1 MDIKIT
7 PKKLCGEVTVPP
19 SKSVAHR
26 LIICASLAQGVSVI
40 ENIYPSKDIIATAQ
54 AMNSL
59 GANVELSNNKAKIVG
74 IKNLPQKTALDCDES
89 GSTLRFLI
97 PVVCA
102 LGVKT
107 VFTGNLRSKLPTRPI
122 TPYLEELPR
131 HGVEFNYN
139 GTMPFTVKGKLLSGE
154 YKMSGDVSS
163 QFITGLIFALSLLD
177 DDSEIVLT
185 TPLQSKP
192 YVDITISAMREF
204 GVEVLETKKGYY
216 IKGNQKYMWK
226 NISCEG
232 DFSQA
237 GFYYVANSLGSDIKI
252 SGLCK
257 NSSQGDKKIVEI
269 CEKIVYNKNG
279 KLNGFTLDCSDIPD
293 LVPILT
299 VLACFCEGKS
309 VIENVAR
316 LKIKECDRLLVTEEV
331 LNKIGG
337 KVKAFEDRLEIQGVK
352 EFLGGEIDA
361 HNDHR
366 IAMAMAIA
374 STKCKKPLIIRG
386 AECVGKSYPN
396 FWEHF
401 QKLGGDF
408 CVI

>member
-26 LIICASLAQGVSVI
+26 LIICASLSQGESVI

-59 GANVELSNNKAKIVG
+59 GARVELFDNKAKIVG
-74 IKNLPQKTALDCDES
+74 IKNLPQKAVLDCNES

-97 PVVCA
+97 PVACA
-102 LGVKT
+102 LGVET
-107 VFTGNLRSKLPTRPI
+107 VFTGNLKSKLPTRPI

-331 LNKIGG
+331 LNLIGG

-374 STKCKKPLIIRG
+374 STKCKNPLIIRG

-396 FWEHF
+396 FWEDF

>member
-26 LIICASLAQGVSVI
+26 LIICASLSQGESVI

-59 GANVELSNNKAKIVG
+59 GARVELFDNKAKIVG
-74 IKNLPQKTALDCDES
+74 IKNLPQKAVLDCNES

-97 PVVCA
+97 PVACA
-102 LGVKT
+102 LGVET
-107 VFTGNLRSKLPTRPI
+107 VFTGNLKSKLPTRPI

-131 HGVEFNYN
+131 HGAEFDYN
-139 GTMPFTVKGKLLSGE
+139 GTMPFTIKGKLLPGE
-154 YKMSGDVSS
+154 YKIGGDISS

-177 DDSEIVLT
+177 DDSQIILT

-192 YVDITISAMREF
+192 YVDITISAMKEF
-204 GVEVLETKKGYY
+204 GVEVLETQKGYY
-216 IKGNQKYMWK
+216 IKGSQKYTAK
-226 NISCEG
+226 NLSCEG

-237 GFYYVANSLGSDIKI
+237 GFYYVANSLGSNIKI
-252 SGLCK
+252 SGLFE
-257 NSSQGDKKIVEI
+257 NSCQGDKKIVEI
-269 CEKIVYNKNG
+269 CEKIVYNKND
-279 KLNGFTLDCSDIPD
+279 KLNNFTLDCSDIPD
-293 LVPILT
+293 LVPVLT

-309 VIENVAR
+309 TIENVAR

-331 LNKIGG
+331 LNLIGG

-374 STKCKKPLIIRG
+374 STKCKNPLIIRG

-396 FWEHF
+396 FWEDF